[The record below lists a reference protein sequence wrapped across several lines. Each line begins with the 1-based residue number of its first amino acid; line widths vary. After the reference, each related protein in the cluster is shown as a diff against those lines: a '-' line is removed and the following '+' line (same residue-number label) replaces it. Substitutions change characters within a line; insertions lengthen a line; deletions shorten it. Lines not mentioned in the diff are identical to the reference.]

1 MSDVI
6 EGEDTEINLKG
17 LPDGMYFI
25 SIGMNLNSTLESLK
39 YKEDSAWKHYNLKGH
54 NKRIHIIIYMKIK
67 FIHMKTKVLI
77 YSFLILLISSCFS
90 EKITGG
96 VDDVVKIVVADK
108 LMIDNNIN
116 DNTNLRND
124 LGADELDMV
133 EITMELEYQYDLV
146 ISDNDMDKFYTIGD
160 LIMYIEKNQH

>member
-1 MSDVI
+1 
-6 EGEDTEINLKG
+6 
-17 LPDGMYFI
+17 
-25 SIGMNLNSTLESLK
+25 
-39 YKEDSAWKHYNLKGH
+39 
-54 NKRIHIIIYMKIK
+54 
-67 FIHMKTKVLI
+67 MKTKVLI

>member
-1 MSDVI
+1 
-6 EGEDTEINLKG
+6 
-17 LPDGMYFI
+17 
-25 SIGMNLNSTLESLK
+25 MNLNSTLESLK
-39 YKEDSAWKHYNLKGH
+39 YKEDSAWKNYNLKGH

>member
-1 MSDVI
+1 M
-6 EGEDTEINLKG
+6 EC
-17 LPDGMYFI
+17 I
-25 SIGMNLNSTLESLK
+25 SSAQGMNLNSTLESLK

-77 YSFLILLISSCFS
+77 YSFLIFLISSCFS

>member
-1 MSDVI
+1 
-6 EGEDTEINLKG
+6 
-17 LPDGMYFI
+17 
-25 SIGMNLNSTLESLK
+25 MNLNSTLESLK

>member
-1 MSDVI
+1 
-6 EGEDTEINLKG
+6 
-17 LPDGMYFI
+17 
-25 SIGMNLNSTLESLK
+25 MNLNSTLESLK
-39 YKEDSAWKHYNLKGH
+39 YKEDSAWKNYNLKGH

-77 YSFLILLISSCFS
+77 YSFLIFLISSCFS